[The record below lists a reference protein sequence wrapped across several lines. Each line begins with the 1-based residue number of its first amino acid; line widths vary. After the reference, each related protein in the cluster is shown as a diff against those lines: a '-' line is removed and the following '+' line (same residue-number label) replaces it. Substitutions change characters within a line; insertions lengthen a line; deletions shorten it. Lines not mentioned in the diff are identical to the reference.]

1 MRSEE
6 TRITSDMTLAEVLR
20 VKRGA
25 TTLFDDIGV
34 DYACGGGTSV
44 KTAATAIGLTANELV
59 GLVRASAG
67 GTGTD
72 WHREPLA
79 DLTRHL
85 TRDHQQLTAGLLP
98 RVRSA
103 LDAAIEC
110 HGHLALLN
118 RMAELV
124 DSLSSVIAEH
134 ATSEERELFPIV
146 VKLEAAAA
154 STEVEAPHTRISPR
168 VLREFVEHET
178 IRDRV
183 HTLLD
188 LAGDLLLECDVHVLA
203 THLRTFQHHLHE
215 HMHLENNV
223 LYPRALAIENGLR
236 HSQPAM
242 ITLPKRQPAAS

>member
-1 MRSEE
+1 
-6 TRITSDMTLAEVLR
+6 MTLAEVLR
-20 VKRGA
+20 VKQGA

-44 KTAATAIGLTANELV
+44 KTAAAAIGLTANELV
-59 GLVRASAG
+59 GLLRASAS
-67 GTGTD
+67 GTGPD
-72 WHREPLA
+72 WSKEPLA
-79 DLTRHL
+79 ELTRHL
-85 TRDHQQLTAGLLP
+85 TRDHQQLTVGLLP

-118 RMAELV
+118 RMGELV
-124 DSLSSVIAEH
+124 DSLSHVIADH

-154 STEVEAPHTRISPR
+154 SAEVEAPHTRISPR

-183 HTLLD
+183 HTMRD
-188 LAGDLLLECDVHVLA
+188 LTADLLLDCDVQVLA
-203 THLRTFQHHLHE
+203 LHLRTFQHHLHE

-223 LYPRALAIENGLR
+223 LYPRAIAIENGLR
-236 HSQPAM
+236 HAAPAV
-242 ITLPKRQPAAS
+242 SN

>member
-25 TTLFDDIGV
+25 TMLFDDIGV

-44 KTAATAIGLTANELV
+44 KAAAPAIGLTANELV
-59 GLVRASAG
+59 GLLRASDSR
-67 GTGTD
+67 TGTD
-72 WHREPLA
+72 WFSEPLA

-85 TRDHQQLTAGLLP
+85 TRDHQSLIVGLLP

-118 RMAELV
+118 RMGELV
-124 DSLSSVIAEH
+124 DSLSSDIAEH

-146 VKLEAAAA
+146 VRLEAAAA
-154 STEVEAPHTRISPR
+154 SPEVEAPHTRISPR

-183 HTLLD
+183 HTLRD
-188 LAGDLLLECDVHVLA
+188 LTADLLLDCDIHVLA
-203 THLRTFQHHLHE
+203 SHLRAFQHHLHE

-223 LYPRALAIENGLR
+223 LYPRAIAIENGLR
-236 HSQPAM
+236 HAAQ
-242 ITLPKRQPAAS
+242 AASN

>member
-1 MRSEE
+1 
-6 TRITSDMTLAEVLR
+6 MTLAEVLR

-25 TTLFDDIGV
+25 TMLFDDIGV

-44 KTAATAIGLTANELV
+44 KTAAAAIGLTANELV
-59 GLVRASAG
+59 GLLRASDSR
-67 GTGTD
+67 TGID
-72 WHREPLA
+72 WYKEPLS

-85 TRDHQQLTAGLLP
+85 ASDHRSLNAGLLP
-98 RVRSA
+98 RVRAA
-103 LDAAIEC
+103 LDAAVEF

-118 RMAELV
+118 RMGELV
-124 DSLSSVIAEH
+124 DSLADVLVEH

-146 VKLEAAAA
+146 VRLEAAAA

-183 HTLLD
+183 HTVRD
-188 LAGDLLLECDVHVLA
+188 LAADLLLDCDVHVLA
-203 THLRTFQHHLHE
+203 AHLRTFQHHLHE

-223 LYPRALAIENGLR
+223 LYPRAIAIENGLR
-236 HSQPAM
+236 H
-242 ITLPKRQPAAS
+242 AAPTVSN